1 LDKISATEPPL
12 TFVFDGHGSDDGIF
26 LQDGQIDGKI
36 SAADEENLI
45 KISVDDL
52 FENYR
57 TRKFDPKNPDI
68 FLFSSCFNSTFIRK
82 FYELCE
88 NENVQKPIFLGES
101 EFGQFAF
108 SENNSFN
115 NNFFEQIF
123 KYDENSKSYSATIG
137 NAISADNFNEQ
148 SNPTILFP
156 DEKNRTR
163 QLSFLAKKNF
173 KKS

>member
-1 LDKISATEPPL
+1 MDKISATEPPL

-108 SENNSFN
+108 LEEGIFN

-123 KYDENSKSYSATIG
+123 KNNSATIG